1 MRSMNF
7 VGLSIQVQV
16 EVTEENPGAAS
27 NIAPEER
34 PNHPPLEERRVILYT
49 RPRGIVVGK
58 QAGILPS
65 ALRTTLGAI
74 EHDFRQ
80 VRRNRKEHSKLQGI
94 PDWRADDLMDMGVL
108 LGEVYD
114 EKIIEECLH
123 MGRNPINEMLV
134 NSN

>member
-1 MRSMNF
+1 MNF

-16 EVTEENPGAAS
+16 KVSEENPSAAF
-27 NIAPEER
+27 NPAPEEH
-34 PNHPPLEERRVILYT
+34 PNHPHLEQMRVILYT
-49 RPRGIVVGK
+49 RPRGIAVGK
-58 QAGILPS
+58 QAGTLQG
-65 ALRTTLGAI
+65 ALRTALGTI

-94 PDWRADDLMDMGVL
+94 PDWQADDLMDMGVL

-123 MGRNPINEMLV
+123 IGRNPINEALV